1 MRRPRRAGCM
11 ESTRNHPMH
20 PLPIRDA
27 ERTDY
32 MILNFHDL
40 GEGGENDC
48 YRELLKY
55 WPRRQVV
62 SLTYDLEREDPA
74 AILFDSMAHGPFE
87 LIVGTGFGGVL
98 ALLAGRATGARTV
111 LVNPM
116 YPIRRY
122 LPSELPD
129 YGYGDALFLHEQYLI
144 SDVPA
149 ETLGNVFLILG
160 RDDDVTDTARTP
172 AYFRPGNSRFVEG
185 GHHPEGEDFTKA
197 FGELTGGILA
207 SREGSV
213 EGDEC
218 DPDFTD
224 ADRPEGGDLLY
235 EDVRVD
241 DVDASDGHIVV
252 NWSLPGEAPGSRA
265 LYLFYA
271 DGKWRRDEEDGR
283 SLDEAWAS
291 AVLRKASGPIIART
305 EPVRHDGQHYWGWGW

>member
-1 MRRPRRAGCM
+1 MV
-11 ESTRNHPMH
+11 
-20 PLPIRDA
+20 
-27 ERTDY
+27 
-32 MILNFHDL
+32 LNFHDL

-144 SDVPA
+144 SDAPA
-149 ETLGNVFLILG
+149 ETLGNVFLIL
-160 RDDDVTDTARTP
+160 
-172 AYFRPGNSRFVEG
+172 
-185 GHHPEGEDFTKA
+185 
-197 FGELTGGILA
+197 GELTGGILA